1 MSWEIEPLEE
11 CAEIHFGTRVTRRKD
26 AGVAYPVYGGGG
38 ATFFI
43 DDFNRE
49 NELVISRFAMSEKCV
64 RFVEGKFF
72 LNDSGLTVKTKN
84 KVRLSQDF
92 LEWQCRAKSPV
103 IYSLGRGTAQK
114 NLNTKEFKRLPFSI
128 PPIEEQERIVEV
140 LDAAFEAIDKAK
152 ANIERNLA
160 NARELFQS
168 RLNDIF
174 SNPSSGWDVK
184 PLGEV
189 CSIKHGYA
197 FKSTYFA
204 TSGDFILLTPGNFH
218 EEGGYRDRKGKT
230 KYFTGEIP
238 KEFILKKGDFLVA
251 MTEQAVGLLGSSIVV
266 PNSDVFLHNQRLG
279 KVEVFEGVEWVNGFF
294 AHQFNLRT
302 FRSAVQQT
310 ASGTKVRHTSPKKL
324 CAIHITIPEAQ
335 IQSQISVELD
345 AMKKQCRNLEDEYEA
360 ELSSLEELRQSIL
373 EQAFEGR
380 LSKPLEV

>member
-1 MSWEIEPLEE
+1 MRWEIEPLKE
-11 CAEIHFGTRVTRRKD
+11 CAEIHFGTRVIRRKD

-43 DDFNRE
+43 DEFNRE

-128 PPIEEQERIVEV
+128 PPLEEQQRIVEL
-140 LDAAFEAIDKAK
+140 LDEAFEAIDKAK

-168 RLNDIF
+168 RLNEIF
-174 SNPSSGWDVK
+174 ANPSEDWEVK

-189 CSIKHGYA
+189 CNFVRGPFGGALKKSCFVSEGYA
-197 FKSTYFA
+197 VYEQKHPIH
-204 TSGDFILLTPGNFH
+204 GDFNTFRYFINSKKFDEMSRFEVKPGDVLMSCSGTIGRTKVVPDSAPKGIINQALLKLRPREALSPQFLKIWMESDSFFTQIK
-218 EEGGYRDRKGKT
+218 ERSGGAALQNVASVK
-230 KYFTGEIP
+230 
-238 KEFILKKGDFLVA
+238 ILKTIKMPLPPSITQEV
-251 MTEQAVGLLGSSIVV
+251 LLEGI
-266 PNSDVFLHNQRLG
+266 LHFQNVLNELESRYQEELG
-279 KVEVFEGVEWVNGFF
+279 N
-294 AHQFNLRT
+294 
-302 FRSAVQQT
+302 
-310 ASGTKVRHTSPKKL
+310 
-324 CAIHITIPEAQ
+324 
-335 IQSQISVELD
+335 
-345 AMKKQCRNLEDEYEA
+345 
-360 ELSSLEELRQSIL
+360 LEELRQSIL
-373 EQAFEGR
+373 EQAFEGK
-380 LSKPLEV
+380 LTEEG